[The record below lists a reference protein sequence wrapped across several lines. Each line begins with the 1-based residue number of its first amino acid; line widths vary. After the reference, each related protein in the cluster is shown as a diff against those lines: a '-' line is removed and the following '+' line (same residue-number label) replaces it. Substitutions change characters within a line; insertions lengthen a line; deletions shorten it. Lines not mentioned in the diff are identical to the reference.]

1 MRVIWLMNPAEN
13 EKMVRKGIENT
24 DADAYIPCLE
34 DGAAY
39 SDEVKQRAR
48 DIVTTVK
55 DDYDWSDKDLYPRIN
70 KLNSRY
76 WQDDV
81 DALVSAEP
89 DGFVI
94 PKATSVE
101 STKHLSEYL
110 SELEAEHGLEDGEI
124 GLICMIETTRGL
136 RNAYE
141 LASCDERVEGLLFG
155 KEDYSASLRCLKD
168 DEMRYNSLRSGLDY
182 SRGKVAVDASAA
194 DVEAID
200 GPPFS
205 YEDETYMFEDCDKSA
220 RFGFTGK
227 LVAHPNQV
235 GPARKGFAPSEEEV
249 DRAKQMLDLEADA
262 EEHGRAAVGA
272 VESQEV
278 TPPVVDQARLVLE
291 RAEKLGTRE
300 SYD

>member
-13 EKMVRKGIENT
+13 ESMVRGGIENT
-24 DADAYIPCLE
+24 DADAFIPCLE

-39 SDEVKQRAR
+39 SDEVKQEAR
-48 DIVTTVK
+48 EIVQRVK
-55 DDYDWSDKDLYPRIN
+55 ADYDWTEKDLYPRIN

-81 DALVSAEP
+81 DELAPTGP
-89 DGFVI
+89 DGFVV
-94 PKATSVE
+94 PKASSIE

-110 SELEAEHGLEDGEI
+110 SDVEADSGLEEGSI
-124 GLICMIETTRGL
+124 GIICMIETTRGL

-141 LASCDERVEGLLFG
+141 LATCDERVEGLLFG

-168 DEMRYNSLRSGLDY
+168 DEKRYETLRSGLDY

-194 DVEAID
+194 DVEVID

-205 YEDETYMFEDCDKSA
+205 YEDTDYMFADCDKSA

-227 LVAHPNQV
+227 LVAHPNQIE
-235 GPARKGFAPSEEEV
+235 PARKGFAPSEAEV
-249 DRAKQMLDLEADA
+249 ERARQMLDLEKDA
-262 EEHGRAAVGA
+262 EEHGKAAVGA

-291 RAEKLGTRE
+291 RAEALGTRE